1 MTDLLNNFIV
11 SEGNTKMKRNWGIH
25 FFNNINIK
33 WSTWVSYSF
42 KAALDYSSLYRSMI
56 LWYYPEKLLSIE
68 KLNLTWHTFTKL
80 NKLGPLPKVFQIVL
94 RRRGWEICLRT
105 FDFGMRLFY
114 QVEQMWFWPLKLF
127 FKTKTNVL

>member
-11 SEGNTKMKRNWGIH
+11 SEGNTKMKRNWSIH

-42 KAALDYSSLYRSMI
+42 KAALDHSSLYRSAI

-68 KLNLTWHTFTKL
+68 KFDLTWHT
-80 NKLGPLPKVFQIVL
+80 
-94 RRRGWEICLRT
+94 
-105 FDFGMRLFY
+105 
-114 QVEQMWFWPLKLF
+114 
-127 FKTKTNVL
+127 